1 MIMSEKVIFITG
13 GNAGI
18 GLATALKF
26 ASAGC
31 NVAIFSRREETNA
44 KAKTEI
50 EACGVKCVTYA
61 GNVTS
66 ATDISAAL
74 DLTCRELGRLDYAF
88 NNAGVEQV
96 PTPLQDHTEDD
107 FRRIIDINV
116 MGVWLCM
123 QQQIPR
129 ILESGGRA
137 IVNTGSVA
145 SIIGMANIPLY
156 IASKHAVLGLTRAVA
171 LEYAQQNIR
180 INAVCPGAV
189 KTDLYDR
196 FTGKDKSMEQA
207 IEGMHPMG
215 RSGTPDEIASAV
227 YWLCQEATWT
237 TGQAL
242 TLDGGFTVQ

>member
-1 MIMSEKVIFITG
+1 MSEKVVFITG

-18 GLATALKF
+18 GLATAIKF
-26 ASAGC
+26 AESGC
-31 NVAIFSRREETNA
+31 HVSIFSRRDDANA
-44 KAKTEI
+44 AAKTKV
-50 EACGVKCVTYA
+50 EACGVKCVTFA
-61 GNVTS
+61 GDVTNES
-66 ATDISAAL
+66 DVSAAI
-74 DLTCRELGRLDYAF
+74 DKTCSELGRLDYAF

-96 PTPLQDHTEDD
+96 PTPLPEQSDD
-107 FRRIIDINV
+107 DYRRIIDVNV
-116 MGVWLCM
+116 KGVWLCM

-129 ILESGGRA
+129 MLEGGGGS

-171 LEYAQQNIR
+171 LEYAQQSIR
-180 INAVCPGAV
+180 VNAVCPGAV

-196 FTGKDKSMEQA
+196 FTGKNPEMEQA

-215 RSGTPDEIASAV
+215 RSGTPDEVASAV
-227 YWLCQEATWT
+227 YWLCNDATWT
-237 TGQAL
+237 TGQAI